1 MADAAQFWG
10 NRVLKEFKEKS
21 VHPLKP
27 LTR

>member
-10 NRVLKEFKEKS
+10 NRVLKEFKEKF

-27 LTR
+27 LIR